1 MAKTT
6 FIDGNPSLGILG
18 TIVNALFL
26 NKIFNHRHDGADAD
40 GSAPINYAAD
50 TGAADAYAIALTPAL
65 TAHVPGMPIM
75 FKAVHAN
82 TGASTIAI
90 NGMATV
96 PIKNTAGSDLSANA
110 IKAGSLVMVIYDTI
124 NYQVMN
130 LDPQSDV
137 PVGAEMWWPMDTPPP
152 ARWFEE
158 DGSSL
163 VRTTYPALYGVLG
176 PGYGAAD
183 GEHFNLP
190 NPRGRDIRVWD
201 HGQATDPDRASRT
214 APTATGATI
223 PAGDHVGTNQE
234 DALRS
239 HNHTYPTAYS
249 TPGPNGVP
257 IRALDNVSMVYQ
269 GVGMVGGNE
278 TRSINTYRMMII
290 KAY

>member
-6 FIDGNPSLGILG
+6 FIDGNPSQGILG

-65 TAHVPGMPIM
+65 TAHVPGMPIV
-75 FKAVHAN
+75 FKAAHAN

-96 PIKNTAGSDLSANA
+96 PIKDTAGTALVADA
-110 IKAGSLVMVIYDTI
+110 IKAGALVMVIYDTV

-137 PVGAEMWWPMDTPPP
+137 PIGAEMLWPIDTPPP
-152 ARWFEE
+152 TRWFEE
-158 DGSSL
+158 DGTSL
-163 VRTTYPALYGVLG
+163 VRTTYQGLFNIIGT
-176 PGYGAAD
+176 GYGAAD
-183 GEHFNLP
+183 STHFNLP
-190 NPRGRDIRVWD
+190 NPRGRHIRVWA
-201 HGQATDPDRASRT
+201 HGEVTDPDRASRT

-223 PAGDHVGTNQE
+223 SAGDHVGTNQS
-234 DALRS
+234 DQFKAHVHS
-239 HNHTYPTAYS
+239 
-249 TPGPNGVP
+249 
-257 IRALDNVSMVYQ
+257 SMVQNNLANATGSGAYITS
-269 GVGMVGGNE
+269 GGDTGSTGGNE
-278 TRSINTYRMMII
+278 TRPINTYRMMII